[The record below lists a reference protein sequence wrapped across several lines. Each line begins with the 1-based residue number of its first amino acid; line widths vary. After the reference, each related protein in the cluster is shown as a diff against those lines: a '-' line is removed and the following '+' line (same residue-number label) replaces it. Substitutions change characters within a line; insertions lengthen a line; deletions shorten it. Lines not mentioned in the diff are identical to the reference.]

1 MSYSL
6 VDNELDDNDDD
17 TSSPHR
23 EKRNAVKGNLNIV
36 NKFARH
42 EEVRSGGSRRHQ
54 GRVAQSKFFH
64 FQFFQFCKIIGWCTP
79 LGYCVPLEIL
89 DPPLVLTN

>member
-1 MSYSL
+1 MIISYSL

-17 TSSPHR
+17 DTSPHR

-42 EEVRSGGSRRHQ
+42 EEVRNNWEHGAESLLQYYNWSNS
-54 GRVAQSKFFH
+54 VN
-64 FQFFQFCKIIGWCTP
+64 
-79 LGYCVPLEIL
+79 YM
-89 DPPLVLTN
+89 D